1 MVKNLYNLKNRT
13 AIVTGGAQGFGYAIT
28 KSFLDSGAE
37 VIIWDIDQKAVDE
50 ALKELST
57 DKCSHQIVDVTNFND
72 VIKNVEKVIEN
83 KNIDIFINNAGIA
96 GKNAKVWD
104 YQNEEWLK
112 VINLNLNSV
121 FYCCKAIVP
130 HMIKNNYG
138 RIVNISSIAG
148 KEGNPNA
155 SAYSTSKAGVIGL
168 TKSLGK
174 ELADK
179 NISVNAVTPAAA
191 KTRIFDQMTEEHINY
206 MLSKIPRQRFAKV
219 DELASLVSWLSSE
232 ENSFST
238 AAVFDLSGGRAT
250 Y

>member
-1 MVKNLYNLKNRT
+1 MINFNLNNRV
-13 AIVTGGAQGFGYAIT
+13 AIITGGAQGFGYAIT
-28 KSFLDSGAE
+28 ERFIKSGAK
-37 VIIWDIDQKAVDE
+37 VIIWDIDENEAKKALE
-50 ALKELST
+50 KISSNELSY
-57 DKCSHQIVDVTNFND
+57 QIVDVSNFETVNQ
-72 VIKNVEKVIEN
+72 NLLETEK
-83 KNIDIFINNAGIA
+83 KFGKIDIFINNAGMA
-96 GKNAKVWD
+96 GMNTTVDKYPID
-104 YQNEEWLK
+104 EWHK

-121 FYCCKAIVP
+121 FYCCKAVVP
-130 HMIKNNYG
+130 FMEKNNYG
-138 RIVNISSIAG
+138 RIVNIASIAG

-174 ELADK
+174 ELALK
-179 NISVNAVTPAAA
+179 NIAVNCVTPAAA

-206 MLSKIPRQRFAKV
+206 MLSKIPRNRFAKV
-219 DELASLVSWLSSE
+219 NELASLVTWLSSE

>member
-1 MVKNLYNLKNRT
+1 MIKYDLNNRV
-13 AIVTGGAQGFGYAIT
+13 AVVTGGAQGFGLAVSEKFIEA
-28 KSFLDSGAE
+28 GAK
-37 VIIWDIDQKAVDE
+37 VIIWDIDEE
-50 ALKELST
+50 AAKQAI
-57 DKCSHQIVDVTNFND
+57 DKVNSENLTYKIVDVSDFENIN
-72 VIKNVEKVIEN
+72 KSLAEIEN
-83 KNIDIFINNAGIA
+83 KYGKIDIFINNAGIA
-96 GKNAKVWD
+96 GMNTTVAEYPLD
-104 YQNEEWLK
+104 EWKK

-121 FYCCKAIVP
+121 FYCCKAVVP
-130 HMIKNNYG
+130 FMEKNNYG
-138 RIVNISSIAG
+138 RIVNIASIAG

-174 ELADK
+174 ELAQK
-179 NISVNAVTPAAA
+179 NIAVNCVTPAAA

-206 MLSKIPRQRFAKV
+206 MLSKIPRNKFAKV
-219 DELASLVSWLSSE
+219 EELASLVTWLSSE

>member
-1 MVKNLYNLKNRT
+1 MIKYDLNNRV
-13 AIVTGGAQGFGYAIT
+13 AVVTGGAKGFGLAVSERFIEA
-28 KSFLDSGAE
+28 GAK
-37 VIIWDIDQKAVDE
+37 VIIWDIDEDAAKQAI
-50 ALKELST
+50 
-57 DKCSHQIVDVTNFND
+57 DKVNSENLTYQIVDVSDFENINKSL
-72 VIKNVEKVIEN
+72 VKIEN
-83 KNIDIFINNAGIA
+83 QHGKIDIFINNAGIA
-96 GKNAKVWD
+96 GVNTTVAE
-104 YQNEEWLK
+104 YPLEEWKK

-121 FYCCKAIVP
+121 FYCCKAVVP
-130 HMIKNNYG
+130 FMEKNNYG
-138 RIVNISSIAG
+138 RIVNIASIAG

-174 ELADK
+174 ELAQK
-179 NISVNAVTPAAA
+179 NIAVNCVTPAAA

-206 MLSKIPRQRFAKV
+206 MLSKIPRNKFAKV
-219 DELASLVSWLSSE
+219 EELASLVTWLSSE